1 MAGLSPTELAKRTNL
16 DIFLKRIEG
25 KKSFTTANN
34 GGKTVKINIDYAKH
48 IKKYG
53 IESLKDKRGTILF
66 ETVNK
71 SFSLPNTPK
80 GHVRLS
86 QLYKDSAF
94 AGRTQKTTKAEDKEV
109 ASLNEQLVKIM
120 DSTGYDYVKVKVGK
134 NTYTVTSV
142 TKTKGMPKSDFNFV
156 DTKGKAVGFISHKD
170 GTSPKGFQ
178 QWSGTSQ
185 QYAKEIY
192 KHKETQDFI
201 NTLKGMF
208 PTGMPNA
215 TTVGRKISSSKL
227 KKMAVYGQ
235 DVGNGSTGIN
245 NVDIVLQ
252 GPVKLKKVG
261 SYYEVTSS
269 FKPKSNG
276 QPISGLY
283 EPILLGVYKGDRS
296 DHGIKGA
303 RITINPLGG
312 RTVKEYV

>member
-1 MAGLSPTELAKRTNL
+1 M
-16 DIFLKRIEG
+16 
-25 KKSFTTANN
+25 
-34 GGKTVKINIDYAKH
+34 
-48 IKKYG
+48 
-53 IESLKDKRGTILF
+53 
-66 ETVNK
+66 
-71 SFSLPNTPK
+71 
-80 GHVRLS
+80 
-86 QLYKDSAF
+86 
-94 AGRTQKTTKAEDKEV
+94 
-109 ASLNEQLVKIM
+109 
-120 DSTGYDYVKVKVGK
+120 KVGK
-134 NTYTVTSV
+134 NNYTVKSV
-142 TKTKGMPKSDFNFV
+142 VKTKGTLKSDFNFV

-245 NVDIVLQ
+245 NVELVLQ
-252 GPVKLKKVG
+252 GPLKLKKVG

-269 FKPKSNG
+269 FKPGIRG
-276 QPISGLY
+276 QY

>member
-142 TKTKGMPKSDFNFV
+142 TKTKGNPKSDFSFV
-156 DTKGKAVGFISHKD
+156 DTKGKPVGFISHKD

-185 QYAKEIY
+185 QNAKEIY

-235 DVGNGSTGIN
+235 DVGNGSTGVN
-245 NVDIVLQ
+245 NVDLVLQ

-261 SYYEVTSS
+261 SYYQLTSS
-269 FKPKSNG
+269 YNPKSNG

-312 RTVKEYV
+312 RTVKQFV

>member
-1 MAGLSPTELAKRTNL
+1 MASLSTAELAKRSNL
-16 DIFLKRIEG
+16 DIFLKRIKGG
-25 KKSFTTANN
+25 KPFTTANN
-34 GGKTVKINIDYAKH
+34 GGKTVKIHKEYANL
-48 IKKYG
+48 IKQVG
-53 IESLKDKRGTILF
+53 LEAFKDKKGTILF

-80 GHVRLS
+80 GYVRLS

-94 AGRTQKTTKAEDKEV
+94 AGRTQKTTKAEDKEIT
-109 ASLNEQLVKIM
+109 SLNEQLVKIM

-142 TKTKGMPKSDFNFV
+142 TKTKGMPKADFNFV
-156 DTKGKAVGFISHKD
+156 DTKGKPVGFISHKD

-185 QYAKEIY
+185 QNAKQIY
-192 KHKETQDFI
+192 NHKETQEFI
-201 NTLKGMF
+201 KTLKGMF
-208 PTGMPNA
+208 PDGMPNA
-215 TTVGRKISSSKL
+215 TTVGRKITSPKL

-235 DVGNGSTGIN
+235 DVGNGSTGVN
-245 NVDIVLQ
+245 NVDLVLQ

-269 FKPKSNG
+269 FKPSIRG
-276 QPISGLY
+276 QY